1 MRVLVTGGAGYIG
14 SHTAYALLDRGHEVV
29 ILDNLSTGVEE
40 NVPKAASF
48 VLGNVGDPSIV
59 SRTLAAHHIDAVIH
73 FAGSISVPESVSN
86 PLKYYDNNTAAT
98 RSLIEQCLA
107 ADVHT
112 FIFSS
117 TAAVYGMPP
126 VAAVTETITPDPINP
141 YGDSKWMI
149 ERILKDTAAATEL
162 RFVALRYF
170 NVAGADPQGRTGQ
183 STPQATH
190 LIKVAAQ
197 AALGRRDGMDL
208 FGTDYD
214 TPDGTCVRDYIH
226 VSDLA
231 DVHIL
236 ALDYLKDGGASTIMN
251 CGYGNGYSVRE
262 VIDVVKKVSASEF
275 EVREVGRR
283 AGDPPTLISDPS
295 LVHKTLPWTPQYN
308 DLEQI
313 VSDALRWEKTL

>member
-14 SHTAYALLDRGHEVV
+14 SHTAYALLDQGHEVV

-59 SRTLAAHHIDAVIH
+59 SRTLTAYQIDAVIH
-73 FAGSISVPESVSN
+73 FAGSISVPESVAQ

-98 RSLIEQCLA
+98 RSLIEQCLSA
-107 ADVHT
+107 NVHQ

-197 AALGRRDGMDL
+197 AALGRRNGMDL

-236 ALDYLKDGGASTIMN
+236 ALDYLNDGGQSTIMN

-295 LVHKTLPWTPQYN
+295 LVHKTLPWTPLYN

-313 VSDALRWEKTL
+313 VKDALRWEKTL

>member
-14 SHTAYALLDRGHEVV
+14 SHTAYALLDQGHEVV

-40 NVPKAASF
+40 NVPKAANF

-59 SRTLAAHHIDAVIH
+59 SRTLAAYQIDAVIH
-73 FAGSISVPESVSN
+73 FAGSISVPESVAD

-98 RSLIEQCLA
+98 RSLIEQCLSA
-107 ADVHT
+107 NVHQ

-149 ERILKDTAAATEL
+149 ERILKDTAAATNL

-183 STPQATH
+183 STQQATH
-190 LIKVAAQ
+190 LMKVAAQ
-197 AALGRRDGMDL
+197 AALGRPNGMDL

-236 ALDYLKDGGASTIMN
+236 ALDYLNGGGQSTIMN

-262 VIDVVKKVSASEF
+262 VIDVVKKVSGSDF

-295 LVHKTLPWTPQYN
+295 LVHNTLPWTPQYN

-313 VSDALRWEKTL
+313 VKDALRWEKTL